1 MGAPGSGKDT
11 QVLKLQE
18 FLDLTL
24 ISSGDIT
31 RHLAENNKE
40 AERIMDE
47 GGLLPDKFIFEAVA
61 EKISSVKDGHGFVLD
76 GFPRTLEQAKKLEKI
91 PKAEIDHVIF
101 LDVPK
106 EKLVIRLS
114 KRSVC
119 PKCGYIST
127 TNEEK
132 CPMCGEKNEKREDD
146 KPEIVKKRIE
156 VYMENTLPVAGYYKN
171 KGLLLSVNGDKS
183 VDEVAEEIKQ
193 KIS

>member
-31 RHLAENNKE
+31 RHLAEKNKE

-47 GGLLPDKFIFEAVA
+47 GGLLPDNFILEAVA
-61 EKISSVKDGHGFVLD
+61 EKISSVNLNQGFILD
-76 GFPRTLEQAKKLEKI
+76 GFPRTLDQAKELEKI
-91 PKAEIDHVIF
+91 LKADIDFVIF

-106 EKLVIRLS
+106 EKLIERLS

-119 PKCGYIST
+119 PKCDYLSMM
-127 TNEEK
+127 NEEK
-132 CPMCGEKNEKREDD
+132 CPTCGGTLEKREDD
-146 KPEIVKKRIE
+146 KPEIIKKRIE
-156 VYMENTLPVAGYYKN
+156 VYMENTLPVVGYYKN

-183 VDEVAEEIKQ
+183 VDDVAEEIKQ

>member
-1 MGAPGSGKDT
+1 
-11 QVLKLQE
+11 
-18 FLDLTL
+18 
-24 ISSGDIT
+24 
-31 RHLAENNKE
+31 
-40 AERIMDE
+40 MDE
-47 GGLLPDKFIFEAVA
+47 GGLLPDKFILEAIS
-61 EKISSVKDGHGFVLD
+61 EKISEVSEDHGFVLD
-76 GFPRTLEQAKKLEKI
+76 GFPRTLEQAEELERMLKEA
-91 PKAEIDHVIF
+91 KSNIDHVVF

-114 KRSVC
+114 KRNVC
-119 PKCGYIST
+119 PKCDYTSM

-132 CPMCGEKNEKREDD
+132 CPTCGGTLEKREDD

-156 VYMENTLPVAGYYKN
+156 VYMENTLPVVGYYKN